1 MNLSQLYYFR
11 KLADLQHYA
20 KAAKELYITQPSL
33 SNAISS
39 LEQELG
45 VSLFQ
50 KTGRNIHLTKYG
62 SEFLVYVNKGL
73 EQIDKGIA
81 IMKNYAGTSD
91 GGKIDLGCII
101 TVQTDFIPKLLNGY
115 KASTGGVAFSVREDT
130 SQPLVKDLL
139 SGCYDV
145 VFCARGDDDPDLTY
159 VPVLTQKVVVAMSA
173 DCPLVDKAFIT
184 PADLYEQHLITYV
197 DTIPL
202 GRTIRRMLDERD
214 IKNVEYSYLDESIL
228 AGFAANGVEAA
239 IMLDTFLLRSVDN
252 VVVRPFYLSPLERR
266 SCYHRVYMAYS
277 TKNYHPYCVDHFIQ
291 YVTDTKALATDPNAR
306 YID

>member
-159 VPVLTQKVVVAMSA
+159 VPVLT
-173 DCPLVDKAFIT
+173 
-184 PADLYEQHLITYV
+184 
-197 DTIPL
+197 
-202 GRTIRRMLDERD
+202 RRW
-214 IKNVEYSYLDESIL
+214 SW
-228 AGFAANGVEAA
+228 
-239 IMLDTFLLRSVDN
+239 
-252 VVVRPFYLSPLERR
+252 P
-266 SCYHRVYMAYS
+266 
-277 TKNYHPYCVDHFIQ
+277 
-291 YVTDTKALATDPNAR
+291 
-306 YID
+306 